1 MILGVGNNNLRLYQI
16 MGNNSRG
23 SPIWQGDSTGDDI
36 WQYGQVSVT
45 GITEHQMRYFLNVI
59 KITREQLVVTTN
71 WE

>member
-23 SPIWQGDSTGDDI
+23 SPIWQGDSTGDDT

-45 GITEHQMRYFLNVI
+45 GITENQMRYFLNVI

-71 WE
+71 CE

>member
-16 MGNNSRG
+16 IENKSKE
-23 SPIWQGDSTGDDI
+23 SPIWQGDSTGDDT

-45 GITEHQMRYFLNVI
+45 GIIEHQVRYFLNVI

-71 WE
+71 